1 MKIVTIKFYLNPRY
15 KGVLYLSCGDKIP
28 ISVIISKQYKYPTK
42 SSIIKAF
49 KRWAI
54 IKLDDRFKDY
64 MDNSNSNFIH
74 IYDLEIEEDELNK
87 YLTH

>member
-28 ISVIISKQYKYPTK
+28 TGVIISKKYKYPTK
-42 SSIIKAF
+42 SSIIKDF

-54 IKLDDRFKDY
+54 IRLDDRFKDHIIS
-64 MDNSNSNFIH
+64 SNSNFIH
-74 IYDLEIEEDELNK
+74 IYDLEIEEDELDK